1 MFERFTEVA
10 RQVVVLA
17 QEEADALG
25 HNYIG
30 TEHLLLGLLAEKEG
44 LAGRILASF
53 RLTGE
58 EIRAHTSAVLGPA
71 RGRVDAGALATIGI
85 DFDEVRRR
93 VEETF
98 GPGALERTRAGR
110 KGCGYRTRPFT
121 PRAKKVL
128 ELALREAVSLGDD
141 HIGTEHVLLG
151 LLREGEGLAVALLR
165 RQGLSPDR
173 IRAAVLAERRRP
185 SGGRASA

>member
-25 HNYIG
+25 HDYIG

-44 LAGRILASF
+44 LAGRVLGS
-53 RLTGE
+53 LGVTGE
-58 EIRAHTSAVLGPA
+58 AIRAHTSAVLGPA
-71 RGRVDAGALATIGI
+71 RGRVDADALATIGI

-93 VEETF
+93 VEESF

-110 KGCGYRTRPFT
+110 KGCAYRPRPFT
-121 PRAKKVL
+121 PRSKKVL

-141 HIGTEHVLLG
+141 HIATEHVLLG
-151 LLREGEGLAVALLR
+151 LLREEKGLAVALLG
-165 RQGLSPDR
+165 RQGLSADR
-173 IRAAVLAERRRP
+173 IRAAVLAELGRA